1 MGRMDVILEVLL
13 SDLYWLA
20 ICTGCIA
27 ASFFLPAIFAGII
40 AAARTKPTRWR
51 DVPGGI
57 VRGWLASILAAV
69 VWMLFFFRL
78 AQFLADVLKP
88 MPNARLGQPLLLA
101 LGIGAL
107 VCLVIGYFVSA
118 RYYRLKIKDLAWKI
132 DDQDPPQRGRYAF
145 TLRTLLIMQMA
156 LIGVFG
162 LWVTG
167 RRDWIRQQTS
177 WRQEELWRAGLRER
191 LAGYGWDLGH
201 PHRPLRLLHPEPYLQ
216 DFDDDVLDRLLPSD
230 QVSHLELRSN
240 GLTDEGIKKLV
251 VHQTLQSMEL
261 HSQKITDSGIAHLKA
276 LPHLEVLN
284 LSSPQLTNHVL
295 DELRSMPSLRT
306 VIVYEGEISRA
317 AAADFRSARPQ
328 VSLLLVNPK

>member
-1 MGRMDVILEVLL
+1 MDVILEVLL
-13 SDLYWLA
+13 GDLCWLA
-20 ICTGCIA
+20 VGTGCIA
-27 ASFFLPAIFAGII
+27 ALFFLPAIFAGII
-40 AAARTKPTRWR
+40 AAARTASTRWC

-57 VRGWLASILAAV
+57 VRGWVASVVAAV
-69 VWMLFFFRL
+69 LWMLFF
-78 AQFLADVLKP
+78 V
-88 MPNARLGQPLLLA
+88 RLGHLLMDMLRLPHTQLEPPILLA

-107 VCLVIGYFVSA
+107 VCPVIGYFVSA
-118 RYYRLKIKDLAWKI
+118 RYYRWKIKDLGWKI

-145 TLRTLLIMQMA
+145 TLRTLLILQIA

-167 RRDWIRQQTS
+167 RRDWIRQQTT
-177 WRQEELWRAGLRER
+177 WRQEELWRAELRER

-216 DFDDDVLDRLLPSD
+216 DFHDDVLDRLLPSD
-230 QVSHLELRSN
+230 QVSHLELRSDA
-240 GLTDEGIKKLV
+240 LTDEGIKKLV
-251 VHQTLQSMEL
+251 VHQNLRSLEL
-261 HSQKITDSGIAHLKA
+261 HSQKITGSGIAHLKA
-276 LPHLEVLN
+276 LPNLEVLN

-317 AAADFRSARPQ
+317 AAADFRSARPE